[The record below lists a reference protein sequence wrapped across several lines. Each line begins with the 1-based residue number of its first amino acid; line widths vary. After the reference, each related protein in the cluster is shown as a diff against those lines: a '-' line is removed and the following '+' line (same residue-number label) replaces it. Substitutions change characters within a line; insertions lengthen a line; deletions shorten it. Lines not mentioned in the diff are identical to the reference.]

1 MVLDKICRLYDFNQE
16 GYQMLLFS
24 LAMSKHKL
32 TFTKLSEC
40 MEYLDLV
47 AKWAEDEWGY
57 IRNKGVEFRKK
68 ILSDLKEHTYIGTF
82 NGQPIAMFVLFDKEM
97 SPEFNHGR
105 FKPPVVNE
113 LMYVYIDEPY
123 RGLGFG
129 KQIIDEVKQ
138 LASHSKSEYIMLDT
152 LKPGLNRFYEKSGA
166 KVIAEN
172 QLFSHPTDVLT
183 IKI

>member
-1 MVLDKICRLYDFNQE
+1 MDKIYRLYHFNYE

-24 LAMSKHKL
+24 SAMSKHKL
-32 TFTKLSEC
+32 TFTKLSNC
-40 MEYLDLV
+40 MKYLDLS
-47 AKWAEDEWGY
+47 ATWAEEEWGY
-57 IRNKGVEFRKK
+57 IRNKGVEFRKT

-82 NGQPIAMFVLFDKEM
+82 NGQPIAMFVLFDKDM
-97 SPEFNHGR
+97 SPEFNYGR
-105 FKPPVVNE
+105 LKPPVVSE

-129 KQIIDEVKQ
+129 KQVIDEAKQ
-138 LASHSKSEYIMLDT
+138 LASHSKAEYIMLDT
-152 LKPGLNRFYEKSGA
+152 LKPGLNRFYEKSGG

-172 QLFSHPTDVLT
+172 QLFMHPTDVLT

>member
-1 MVLDKICRLYDFNQE
+1 
-16 GYQMLLFS
+16 MLLFS

-32 TFTKLSEC
+32 IFTKLSEC

-47 AKWAEDEWGY
+47 ATWAEDEWGY

-82 NGQPIAMFVLFDKEM
+82 NGQPIAMFVLFDKDM
-97 SPEFNHGR
+97 SSEFNYGR
-105 FKPPVVNE
+105 FKPPVVSE

-123 RGLGFG
+123 RGMGFG
-129 KQIIDEVKQ
+129 KQIIDEAKQ
-138 LASHSKSEYIMLDT
+138 LASCSKSEYIMLDT